1 MQLTEIVYYPVK
13 SMRGLNAEAADIR
26 HAGMPHDR
34 EWLVATPDGM
44 FLTARKLP
52 HMLLWQAEPHSDG
65 LTLTAPDGSR
75 RRVYHHEFTQAA
87 EVAVW
92 KDRLEARHGSSST
105 DEWLSQQLG
114 VACRLYYLGNPSRRV
129 LSFAQTPLSF
139 ADGAPYLLTSNA
151 SLTLLN
157 SQLEEAVEMRCFRP
171 NLVIDGREAY
181 EEDRWRIIR
190 IGAVEFEL
198 FKPCVRCVMTTVDLH
213 SGRKH
218 PQQQP
223 LATLA
228 LTHKACFGINMIA
241 RNSGQVHL
249 GDEVTVIR

>member
-1 MQLTEIVYYPVK
+1 
-13 SMRGLNAEAADIR
+13 
-26 HAGMPHDR
+26 
-34 EWLVATPDGM
+34 
-44 FLTARKLP
+44 
-52 HMLLWQAEPHSDG
+52 
-65 LTLTAPDGSR
+65 
-75 RRVYHHEFTQAA
+75 
-87 EVAVW
+87 
-92 KDRLEARHGSSST
+92 
-105 DEWLSQQLG
+105 
-114 VACRLYYLGNPSRRV
+114 
-129 LSFAQTPLSF
+129 
-139 ADGAPYLLTSNA
+139 
-151 SLTLLN
+151 
-157 SQLEEAVEMRCFRP
+157 MRCFRP

-190 IGAVEFEL
+190 IGTVEFEL